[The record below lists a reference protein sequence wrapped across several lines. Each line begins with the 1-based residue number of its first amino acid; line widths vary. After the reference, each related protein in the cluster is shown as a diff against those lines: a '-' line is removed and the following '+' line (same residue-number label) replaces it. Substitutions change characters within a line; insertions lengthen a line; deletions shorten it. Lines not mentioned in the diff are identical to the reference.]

1 MCANVQYGIR
11 HAEIENYIPD
21 GNWKRNVALNFKLII
36 LNNGILSWDK
46 FIFYPRNI
54 KEFVLIC

>member
-46 FIFYPRNI
+46 FIFYH
-54 KEFVLIC
+54 VT